1 MDFSFRLVYFGMH
14 VYVGARRNLNGV
26 RIILFL
32 QLHEDTM
39 EEFEFSE
46 ILELNGLLQ
55 WRRRISM
62 FDCFDEKVKNTSGL
76 FYL

>member
-46 ILELNGLLQ
+46 ILELNGL
-55 WRRRISM
+55 
-62 FDCFDEKVKNTSGL
+62 
-76 FYL
+76 